1 MDERLERAL
10 EFANYRITL
19 SNQKRTVRQ
28 RMSVLTTIHYK
39 SGVFHANPQT
49 ISFVKALIDSGK
61 ESSIILDTK
70 ENPIEIEDLNDLLDT
85 LLSSYTEAANE
96 YKVQLD
102 KIKKA
107 RNIKSLMDW

>member
-19 SNQKRTVRQ
+19 GNQKRNIRQ

-39 SGVFHANPQT
+39 SGVFQANPET
-49 ISFVKALIDSGK
+49 IAFVKALLDSGK
-61 ESSIILDTK
+61 KSSIVLDTK
-70 ENPIEIEDLNDLLDT
+70 ENPIEIEDLQDLIDT
-85 LLSSYTEAANE
+85 LLSAYTEATNE

-102 KIKKA
+102 KVKKS